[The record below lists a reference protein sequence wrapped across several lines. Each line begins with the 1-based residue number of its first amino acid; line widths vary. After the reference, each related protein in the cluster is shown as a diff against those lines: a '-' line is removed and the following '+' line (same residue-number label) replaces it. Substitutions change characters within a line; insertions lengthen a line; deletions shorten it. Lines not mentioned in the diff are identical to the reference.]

1 MTAAEMEHIIT
12 QYGDDI
18 YRFCFHI
25 TGCREE
31 ADDLYQDTFVK
42 AIQLRHRLDSGG
54 NVKSYLMGVAAN
66 LWKNQVKKQRRREE
80 IVPEVSFEQTGWT
93 IGEGTDPLDDYMGK
107 ERMRSLYQAV
117 HHLPEKQRIVVILH
131 YTQDYSASE
140 IAKIL
145 HIPRGTVL
153 SRLTKARENIKTELE
168 GKGYE
173 V

>member
-1 MTAAEMEHIIT
+1 M

-25 TGCREE
+25 TGSREE

-42 AIQLRHRLDSGG
+42 AIQLRHRLDSSG
-54 NVKSYLMGVAAN
+54 NVKSYLMGIATN
-66 LWKNQVKKQRRREE
+66 LWKNHIKKKKRRAE
-80 IVPEVSFEQTGWT
+80 IAPEVSLEHTDWT
-93 IGEGTDPLDDYMGK
+93 IGEGTDPLGDYMKK
-107 ERMRSLYQAV
+107 ERVRLLLQAV
-117 HHLPEKQRIVVILH
+117 RQLPEKQRIVVVLH

-153 SRLTKARENIKTELE
+153 SRLSKARENIKRELE